1 MGENLISTVLR
12 ADRQDILQYALYI
25 GFALLSLLLIDYLRS
40 SLRNVPGPF
49 WAEFSNLW
57 LVYHTRQGRM
67 HRKIIEVH
75 EKYGPLVRLGPHE
88 ISTADIDSLRIIYGA
103 GNDFRKSDWYM
114 PWQGNRKWDLFS
126 ERNESIHRAQR
137 RLVSHIYS
145 LSNMKKLEPYVDSA
159 ILFLLKKTGFHGSK
173 SADIVRQDLIC
184 STDVIGEITFSKR
197 FGFMD
202 EGIDDGA
209 FTMIDN
215 ILQCANWVGHIPWF
229 YYLSIWLAPIIG
241 NRLAIT
247 QRQGK
252 LLQISHQN
260 IKDRRER
267 GTERNDMLEQLF
279 EVQREKPDKLDD
291 VCVTSMATSN
301 IFAGSD
307 STSVSISALLYHTL
321 RNPEVK
327 KKLIDEVNEHAA
339 KNNIPHGTDFNL
351 EIINN
356 MPLLQACMYEA
367 LRCHPAVGVSLG
379 RVVPPSGLQI
389 GEQFIPG
396 GSGISANAWVIH
408 QNKDIFG
415 EDADKFRPER
425 WMEEPDRVATMTFF
439 DLETERNF
447 LSFGAGSKSR
457 YYIGR
462 NVGWLEMSKLMPTLF
477 HDYEV
482 EFCDPCKDTREVA
495 W

>member
-1 MGENLISTVLR
+1 MAMGEKLISTVLR
-12 ADRQDILQYALYI
+12 ADRQDILRYAPFVGI
-25 GFALLSLLLIDYLRS
+25 ALLSILVINYFRNPLRS
-40 SLRNVPGPF
+40 VPGPF
-49 WAEFSNLW
+49 WARFSNLW

-67 HRKIIEVH
+67 HRKMIELH
-75 EKYGPLVRLGPHE
+75 GKYGPLVRLGPHE
-88 ISTADIDSLRIIYGA
+88 ISTADIDSLRTIYGP

-114 PWQGNRKWDLFS
+114 PWQGNRKWDLFA

-159 ILFLLKKTGFHGSK
+159 IVFLLKKLASMQGQEIDVGRWTRLF
-173 SADIVRQDLIC
+173 AY
-184 STDVIGEITFSKR
+184 DVIGEVTFSNR

-202 EGIDDGA
+202 KGIDDGA

-241 NRLAIT
+241 NHLAIT

-252 LLQISHQN
+252 LLHMSQQN
-260 IKDRRER
+260 IRER
-267 GTERNDMLEQLF
+267 KKRGTDRNDMLEQLF

-291 VCVTSMATSN
+291 ICVASMAASN

-307 STSVSISALLYHTL
+307 STSVSISAFLYHTL

-327 KKLIDEVNEHAA
+327 KKLMDEIDEHAA
-339 KNNIPHGTDFNL
+339 KNNIPRGAVFDL

-356 MPLLQACMYEA
+356 MPFLQACMYEA

-408 QNKDIFG
+408 QNEDIFG
-415 EDADKFRPER
+415 QDAHNFRPER
-425 WMEEPDRVATMTFF
+425 WMEEPERVATMR
-439 DLETERNF
+439 RNF
-447 LSFGAGSKSR
+447 LSFGAGSR
-457 YYIGR
+457 YCIGR
-462 NVGWLEMSKLMPTLF
+462 NVGWLEMSKASGSCLF
-477 HDYEV
+477 LSGAKLTT
-482 EFCDPCKDTREVA
+482 CQ
-495 W
+495 

>member
-1 MGENLISTVLR
+1 MAQGEKISVLSAGRNIIHDSRVLMAGKWFLR
-12 ADRQDILQYALYI
+12 AK
-25 GFALLSLLLIDYLRS
+25 
-40 SLRNVPGPF
+40 
-49 WAEFSNLW
+49 FSNLW

-75 EKYGPLVRLGPHE
+75 EKYEPLVRLRPHE
-88 ISTADIDSLRIIYGA
+88 ISTADIDSLRIMYGA

-114 PWQGNRKWDLFS
+114 LWQGNRKGGLFS

-145 LSNMKKLEPYVDSA
+145 LSNMKKLELYVDSA
-159 ILFLLKKTGFHGSK
+159 ILFLLKKLASME
-173 SADIVRQDLIC
+173 
-184 STDVIGEITFSKR
+184 DVIGEITFPKG

-215 ILQCANWVGHIPWF
+215 ILQCAHWH
-229 YYLSIWLAPIIG
+229 LAPIIG

-252 LLQISHQN
+252 LLQIFHQN

-267 GTERNDMLEQLF
+267 GTGRNDMLEQRF
-279 EVQREKPDKLDD
+279 EIQREKPDKLDD
-291 VCVTSMATSN
+291 VCVTSMAASN

-321 RNPEVK
+321 RTPKVK
-327 KKLIDEVNEHAA
+327 KKLIDEINEHAA
-339 KNNIPHGTDFNL
+339 KNNIPHGTVFDL
-351 EIINN
+351 GTINN
-356 MPLLQACMYEA
+356 MPFLQACMYEA

-396 GSGISANAWVIH
+396 GSGISVNAWVIH
-408 QNKDIFG
+408 QNKDVFG
-415 EDADKFRPER
+415 EDAAKFRPER
-425 WMEEPDRVATMTFF
+425 WMEEPDRVVTMSTQFQF
-439 DLETERNF
+439 VRYLLAAFSDLKTERNF
-447 LSFGAGSKSR
+447 LSFGAGSR
-457 YYIGR
+457 YCIGR
-462 NVGWLEMSKLMPTLF
+462 NVGWLEMSKYMPTLF
-477 HDYEV
+477 YDNEV
-482 EFCDPCKDTREVA
+482 EFCDPCKDTGEVA